1 MQNNTDYMD
10 PYRPD
15 KDVDDDLTYM
25 GQNYYSRKK
34 NIIGLFRYLQWV
46 HENGLWN
53 KVGEAYMII
62 GKDDDPQSHDLNLP
76 TSLVV
81 YNPNP
86 DPIRIK
92 YMIFS

>member
-1 MQNNTDYMD
+1 MMQGSL
-10 PYRPD
+10 D
-15 KDVDDDLTYM
+15 KQ
-25 GQNYYSRKK
+25 GQKHLQLAFYYSRKK

-53 KVGEAYMII
+53 KVGESYMII
-62 GKDDDPQSHDLNLP
+62 GNDDDPQSHDLNLP

-86 DPIRIK
+86 VPIRIK